1 MDIVSKSYEGNLY
14 TNFDICFKNM
24 MGDGQTA
31 DNGSGDSIHV
41 GEGDCHGHAQVHGE
55 QGAGVHAQGG
65 EVMGEGEGGRGEEG
79 QGGVVKHLVSLLEG
93 ESTF

>member
-1 MDIVSKSYEGNLY
+1 MDLISKSYEGNLLPD
-14 TNFDICFKNM
+14 FDIWLKDM
-24 MGDGQTA
+24 MGDGQTP
-31 DNGSGDSIHV
+31 DNGSGDSIHD
-41 GEGDCHGHAQVHGE
+41 GEGDGHGHAQVHGA

>member
-31 DNGSGDSIHV
+31 DNGRGDSIYD
-41 GEGDCHGHAQVHGE
+41 GEGGGHGHAQEHGA
-55 QGAGVHAQGG
+55 QGAGVHACANYDSSFAATLGLMARLSSNYNKCG
-65 EVMGEGEGGRGEEG
+65 N
-79 QGGVVKHLVSLLEG
+79 
-93 ESTF
+93 